1 MPLQRCRILL
11 LSLAGSERQ
20 FALKVG
26 VKDLHTTWEA
36 FCPALLIGQSR
47 NLVIH
52 EVVMKTHLTNIKG
65 YVY

>member
-26 VKDLHTTWEA
+26 VKIFTLHGRLS
-36 FCPALLIGQSR
+36 ALLCS
-47 NLVIH
+47 
-52 EVVMKTHLTNIKG
+52 
-65 YVY
+65 